1 MNPGNIREAIAGD
14 ISGIQIVRHAV
25 QENRLSDPGRIT
37 DEDVRQYI
45 LHRGKGWVYEEGD
58 RILGFAIGD
67 LQDANIWALFVLP
80 EAERK
85 GIGRLL
91 HDTMVQWIF
100 AHGIETIW
108 LSTAP
113 GTRAEGFYRNAGWQ
127 EKRTTEQ
134 GEIYFELTRP
144 NG

>member
-1 MNPGNIREAIAGD
+1 MNSGGIREAIVED
-14 ISGIQIVRHAV
+14 IPAIQFVRHAV
-25 QENRLSDPGRIT
+25 LENRLSDPGRVT

-45 LHRGKGWVYEEGD
+45 LHRGKGWIYEQD
-58 RILGFAIGD
+58 DSILGFAIGD

-91 HDTMVQWIF
+91 HDTMVHWMF

-113 GTRAEGFYRNAGWQ
+113 GTRAEGFYQKAGWQ
-127 EKRTTEQ
+127 DKRMTEQ
-134 GEIYFELTRP
+134 GEIYFELSRA